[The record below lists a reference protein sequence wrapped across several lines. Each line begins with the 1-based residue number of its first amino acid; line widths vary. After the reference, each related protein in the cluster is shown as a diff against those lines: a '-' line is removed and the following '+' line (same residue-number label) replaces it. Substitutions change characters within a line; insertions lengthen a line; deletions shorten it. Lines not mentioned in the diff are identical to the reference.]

1 MERGR
6 RQLALTLN
14 PGCVNMTRRRNLER
28 HRQSLAEIRDIMNS
42 MKTLAYMETRKLA
55 RFLDAQHAVVQGIED
70 VATDLLSF
78 YPEAMPGAKET
89 MPVYVLIGTERG
101 FCGDFNH
108 ALLKYLE
115 SALQE
120 HPPVNPVLIAIGRK
134 LYTLLEGDVRVA
146 AQIDGASVVEEV
158 TSVLSQVVGELSSL
172 QEQHRMLTV
181 YGLYHGGED
190 GIIMQQLLPPFQRY
204 LHQTPHFPHPPVLN
218 QSPREFLAELTDHY
232 LFAAQHEMLYTSLMA
247 ENHRRVA
254 HLEGAVKHLDD
265 ESAELVRQCNV
276 LRQAE
281 IIEEIEV
288 ILISAASLGENPGT
302 QDYSSSPDK

>member
-1 MERGR
+1 
-6 RQLALTLN
+6 
-14 PGCVNMTRRRNLER
+14 MTRRRNLER

-55 RFLDAQHAVVQGIED
+55 RFLGAQHAAVQSIED
-70 VATDLLSF
+70 VAADLLGF
-78 YPEAMPGAKET
+78 YPEAMPEAKET

-108 ALLKYLE
+108 VLLTYLE

-134 LYTLLEGDVRVA
+134 LYTLLEGQVRMA

-158 TSVLSQVVGELSSL
+158 TSVLSLVVRELSSL
-172 QEQHRMLTV
+172 QEQNRMLNV
-181 YGLYHGGED
+181 YGFYHGGET
-190 GIIMQQLLPPFQRY
+190 GIVMQKLLPPFLHY
-204 LHQTPHFPHPPVLN
+204 LHQTPQFPHPPVLN

-232 LFAAQHEMLYTSLMA
+232 LFAALHEMLYTSLMD
-247 ENHRRVA
+247 ENQQRVA

-265 ESAELVRQCNV
+265 ESAELVRQSNI

-288 ILISAASLGENPGT
+288 ILLSAASLGE
-302 QDYSSSPDK
+302 SCHERK

>member
-1 MERGR
+1 
-6 RQLALTLN
+6 
-14 PGCVNMTRRRNLER
+14 MTRRRKLEH

-55 RFLDAQHAVVQGIED
+55 RFLGAQHAVVQSIED
-70 VATDLLSF
+70 VAADLLSF
-78 YPEAMPGAKET
+78 YPETLPEAQET

-120 HPPVNPVLIAIGRK
+120 HPPGSPVLIATGRK
-134 LYTLLEGDVRVA
+134 LYTLLEGDERVA
-146 AQIDGASVVEEV
+146 ARIDGASVAEEV
-158 TSVLSQVVGELSSL
+158 TSVLSQVVRELSAL
-172 QEQHRMLTV
+172 QEQNRMLNV

-190 GIIMQQLLPPFQRY
+190 GIVMQKLLPPFQHC
-204 LHQTPHFPHPPVLN
+204 LHQMPYFPHPPILN
-218 QSPREFLAELTDHY
+218 QSPREFLADLTDHY
-232 LFAAQHEMLYTSLMA
+232 LFAALHDMLYTSLMA
-247 ENHRRVA
+247 ENRQRVA

-265 ESAELVRQCNV
+265 ESAELMRQSNI

-288 ILISAASLGENPGT
+288 ILLGAASFSESPGT
-302 QDYSSSPDK
+302 RDYASSLDK

>member
-1 MERGR
+1 
-6 RQLALTLN
+6 
-14 PGCVNMTRRRNLER
+14 MTRRRNLEH

-55 RFLDAQHAVVQGIED
+55 RFLGAQQAVVQSIED
-70 VATDLLSF
+70 VAADLLSF

-108 ALLKYLE
+108 VLLKYLE

-134 LYTLLEGDVRVA
+134 LYTLLEGEVRVA
-146 AQIDGASVVEEV
+146 ARIDGASVVEEV
-158 TSVLSQVVGELSSL
+158 TSVLSRVISELSSL

-181 YGLYHGGED
+181 YGLYHGGEN
-190 GIIMQQLLPPFQRY
+190 GIVMQKLLPPFQHYR
-204 LHQTPHFPHPPVLN
+204 HQTPRFPHPPVLN
-218 QSPREFLAELTDHY
+218 QSPRKFLAELTDHY
-232 LFAAQHEMLYTSLMA
+232 LFAALHGMLYTSLMA
-247 ENHRRVA
+247 ESHQRVV

-265 ESAELVRQCNV
+265 ESAELMRQSNM

-288 ILISAASLGENPGT
+288 ILLSAASLSE
-302 QDYSSSPDK
+302 SPT